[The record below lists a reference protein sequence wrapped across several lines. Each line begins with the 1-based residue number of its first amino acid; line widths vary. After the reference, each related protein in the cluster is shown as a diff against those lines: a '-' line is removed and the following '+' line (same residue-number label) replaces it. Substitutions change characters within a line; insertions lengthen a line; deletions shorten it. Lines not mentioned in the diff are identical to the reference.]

1 MRKFAVLAATL
12 AGTLAATP
20 ALADTVR
27 EQQEREERETRTPC
41 AERSECASE
50 RRSARIWFYRGHD
63 EYQRPFRRPVR
74 RLSVEG

>member
-1 MRKFAVLAATL
+1 LRKLAAIAATL

-41 AERSECASE
+41 AERDGCVE